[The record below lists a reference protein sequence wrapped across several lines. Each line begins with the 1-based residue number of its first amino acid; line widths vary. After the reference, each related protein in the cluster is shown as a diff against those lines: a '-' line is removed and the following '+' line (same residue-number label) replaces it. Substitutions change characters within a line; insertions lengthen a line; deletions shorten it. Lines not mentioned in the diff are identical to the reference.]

1 MYYIFRH
8 VSQSESDSARRLL
21 SAGLSSVVVVFRNAQ
36 SWSPFLVSP
45 MPLRVVVLG
54 RYGVSTMLRL
64 REAAER
70 DFAAIARLHAESWRS
85 AYRGMLSD
93 EYLDHR
99 VHLERATLWQQR
111 FSERAEKPFFVI
123 LAEVEEELA
132 GFACVFPDEDP
143 TYGAFLDNLH
153 VVPQR
158 TGQGIGRR
166 LLSAVAER
174 LLTDERR
181 GGLYLWVIEQ
191 NARARQFYAK
201 AGALEVECAELSM
214 PDGSRQKEMRCFW
227 PSAARLL
234 ASNTTETVQ

>member
-1 MYYIFRH
+1 
-8 VSQSESDSARRLL
+8 
-21 SAGLSSVVVVFRNAQ
+21 
-36 SWSPFLVSP
+36 
-45 MPLRVVVLG
+45 
-54 RYGVSTMLRL
+54 MLRL

-132 GFACVFPDEDP
+132 GFACVFPDEHP

-181 GGLYLWVIEQ
+181 DGLYLWVIEQ
-191 NARARQFYAK
+191 NIRARRFYAQ
-201 AGALEVECAELSM
+201 AGGLEVGRDTLYMA
-214 PDGSRQKEMRCFW
+214 DGSRVMEMRCYW
-227 PSAARLL
+227 PDPARLL
-234 ASNTTETVQ
+234 SNRWPGPLQ

>member
-1 MYYIFRH
+1 M
-8 VSQSESDSARRLL
+8 
-21 SAGLSSVVVVFRNAQ
+21 VFR
-36 SWSPFLVSP
+36 P
-45 MPLRVVVLG
+45 ML
-54 RYGVSTMLRL
+54 TL
-64 REAAER
+64 REGTGHDA
-70 DFAAIARLHAESWRS
+70 AAIARLHAESWRS

-99 VHLERATLWQQR
+99 VHHERAALWQQR
-111 FSERAEKPFFVI
+111 FSEQAEKPFFVI
-123 LAEVEEELA
+123 LAETETELA
-132 GFACVFPDEDP
+132 GFACAFPDEHP
-143 TYGAFLDNLH
+143 TYGAYLDNLH

-191 NARARQFYAK
+191 NARARQFYAR

-227 PSAARLL
+227 PSPARLL
-234 ASNTTETVQ
+234 ATNKPETVQ

>member
-1 MYYIFRH
+1 
-8 VSQSESDSARRLL
+8 
-21 SAGLSSVVVVFRNAQ
+21 
-36 SWSPFLVSP
+36 
-45 MPLRVVVLG
+45 
-54 RYGVSTMLRL
+54 MLTL

-70 DFAAIARLHAESWRS
+70 DFAGIARLHAESWRS

-99 VHLERATLWQQR
+99 VHLERTTLWQQR

-123 LAEVEEELA
+123 LAEVEKELA
-132 GFACVFPDEDP
+132 GFGCVFPDEHP

-166 LLSAVAER
+166 LLSAIAER

-191 NARARQFYAK
+191 NARRASFMRGPERWKWSAPNCPCRMVRARRK
-201 AGALEVECAELSM
+201 CAAFGPAPSVF
-214 PDGSRQKEMRCFW
+214 SRPISLKR
-227 PSAARLL
+227 
-234 ASNTTETVQ
+234 TVIT

>member
-1 MYYIFRH
+1 
-8 VSQSESDSARRLL
+8 
-21 SAGLSSVVVVFRNAQ
+21 
-36 SWSPFLVSP
+36 
-45 MPLRVVVLG
+45 
-54 RYGVSTMLRL
+54 MLTL

-99 VHLERATLWQQR
+99 VHLERTTLWQQR

-123 LAEVEEELA
+123 LAEVEEELT
-132 GFACVFPDEDP
+132 GFGCVFPDEHP

-158 TGQGIGRR
+158 TGHGIGRR
-166 LLSAVAER
+166 LLSAIAER

-227 PSAARLL
+227 PNPARLL
-234 ASNTTETVQ
+234 ATHTPEPVQ

>member
-1 MYYIFRH
+1 
-8 VSQSESDSARRLL
+8 
-21 SAGLSSVVVVFRNAQ
+21 
-36 SWSPFLVSP
+36 
-45 MPLRVVVLG
+45 
-54 RYGVSTMLRL
+54 MLRL

-191 NARARQFYAK
+191 NARAHQFYAK

>member
-1 MYYIFRH
+1 
-8 VSQSESDSARRLL
+8 
-21 SAGLSSVVVVFRNAQ
+21 
-36 SWSPFLVSP
+36 
-45 MPLRVVVLG
+45 
-54 RYGVSTMLRL
+54 MLTL

-70 DFAAIARLHAESWRS
+70 DFAAIARLHADSWRS

-99 VHLERATLWQQR
+99 VHLERTTLWQQR
-111 FSERAEKPFFVI
+111 FSEWAEKPFFVI

-132 GFACVFPDEDP
+132 GFGCVFPDEHP

-214 PDGSRQKEMRCFW
+214 PDGSRLNEVRCYW
-227 PSAARLL
+227 PHSTRLL
-234 ASNTTETVQ
+234 ETDTAEPVQ